1 MSNMRE
7 IIEKCGTYIAAE
19 NESERARLRKELD
32 AAGIEYPDFD
42 EIIKGLRP
50 VRPDKVLTGWQLSR
64 QFQSPALAGKYPDQP
79 ITVYV
84 PPDYDPARVYGLVI
98 MLHGGGQGAGD
109 GGLHFYNCTGVND
122 LMESSG
128 RIVCYPSAPPNTRS
142 WSRWH
147 LPEAERY
154 LMDVIT
160 ELEYFYNLDP
170 HNVILG
176 GTSMGGMGANH
187 MAHRLSDRFASVFSS
202 SSHWD
207 LAYWHCLA
215 GMTMW
220 ISQGVNDAVMFRRRH
235 GTDIEFARAAKMR
248 LDQAGVPCFYRE
260 NSGGHP
266 LLDGRPA
273 LYEWPKWSRDQ
284 RRDPFFPRVVA
295 VTPRGLTPW
304 SDWRRHK
311 IPSAAYQNH
320 TDFHDLSDAPH
331 ARWVTIDAVGKETI
345 MFDMMTMADCR
356 DAVEDDWNNITF
368 NVRRKHIPGGV
379 VDAFIRDDGVIEV
392 TPKNVKQ
399 FTLWL
404 HPEMGIN
411 PDDTRIMVWGR
422 ERFHGKITCNLVTLL
437 DSYLRRRDW
446 GLLYPARV
454 TISDEKGEWETR
466 DQLKVSV

>member
-1 MSNMRE
+1 ME
-7 IIEKCGTYIAAE
+7 FDGGLIEKSKQYLKIDLEA
-19 NESERARLRKELD
+19 ERAQ
-32 AAGIEYPDFD
+32 
-42 EIIKGLRP
+42 LRP
-50 VRPDKVLTGWQLSR
+50 ELESVSLADGDYGQLVSALKPEHPDKVLTGWQLSLPFR
-64 QFQSPALAGKYPDQP
+64 SPALAGQYPEQP
-79 ITVYV
+79 ITIYV
-84 PPDYDPARVYGLVI
+84 PPDYDPARAYGLAI

-109 GGLHFYNCTGVND
+109 GGLHFYNCTNVND
-122 LMESSG
+122 LMETSG

-142 WSRWH
+142 WARWH

-154 LMDVIT
+154 LVDVIT
-160 ELEYFYNLDP
+160 ELEYFYNIDP
-170 HNVILG
+170 HNVVLG

-187 MAHRLSDRFASVFSS
+187 MAHRLADRFASVFSS

-248 LDQAGVPCFYRE
+248 LEQAGVPCFYRE

-266 LLDGRPA
+266 LLDARPA
-273 LYEWPKWSRDQ
+273 LYEWLKWSRDK
-284 RRDPFFPRVVA
+284 RRDPYHPRVVA

-320 TDFHDLSDAPH
+320 TDFHDLADSPH
-331 ARWVTIDAVGKETI
+331 ARWVTIDAIGKETI
-345 MFDMMTMADCR
+345 MFDMMTMSDCR
-356 DAVEDDWNNITF
+356 DAVEEDWNNITF
-368 NVRRKHIPGGV
+368 KVRRKHIPGGA

-404 HPEMGIN
+404 HPDMGIN
-411 PDDTRIMVWGR
+411 PNDVRIMVWGR
-422 ERFHGKITCNLVTLL
+422 ERFRGRIHCNLATLL

-454 TISDEKGEWETR
+454 TIGDEKGEWETR